1 MKRYS
6 RFPLALIFAG
16 LLGAS
21 TSAQNPTSPSN
32 QTLLTVGGQVD
43 HPLQLTRA
51 DLDKEARQTVRAKD
65 HDGKEYAYEGVVLA
79 DIPPNGRGKAGRAIA
94 RQVTRHL
101 FVSYSGG
108 WL

>member
-1 MKRYS
+1 MKRCS
-6 RFPLALIFAG
+6 RFRLALVFAG

-21 TSAQNPTSPSN
+21 TYAQSPTSPSN

-51 DLDKEARQTVRAKD
+51 DLDKKARQTVRAKD

-79 DIPPNGRGKAGRAIA
+79 DILRTAGVKLGEQLRGKALA
-94 RQVTRHL
+94 HL

-108 WL
+108 